1 VHKLSAVVPMGP
13 ESKDFLQMKTWVLES
28 ISLGIQI
35 ILIRDSF
42 SDQLNTQFL
51 TVFKD
56 EVDKNE
62 ITVVDSTGKSPGS
75 SRNSGIAVAE
85 SDWIT
90 FWDCDDFP
98 NPRSVLQEVENTPAF
113 VDAVVGQ
120 YEINGIRKTTKDI
133 LDIAV
138 NPGNWRIAYRKKFI
152 GETKFATHS
161 WGEDQLFM
169 IETGFLAAEI
179 HISNSVFYNY
189 RVGLSN
195 QLTNQKAH
203 FASLEGA
210 IAEAMTV
217 SKAIPKLQR
226 GRIAACI
233 MILRMSTTYCLK
245 STGTARAKAIKHF
258 IANNL
263 RLLKIYR
270 CDFVFACFAL
280 LARVIKLK

>member
-1 VHKLSAVVPMGP
+1 MGP
-13 ESKDFLQMKTWVLES
+13 ESTDFLNMKSWVRES

-42 SDQLNTQFL
+42 SNQLKNQFL
-51 TVFKD
+51 TAFRG
-56 EVDKNE
+56 EVDRNE
-62 ITVVDSTGKSPGS
+62 ITVLDSTGKSPGS
-75 SRNSGIAVAE
+75 SRNSGFAVAE

-98 NPRSVLQEVENTPAF
+98 NPRSVLQEVDNAPAF

-120 YEINGIRKTTKDI
+120 YEINGIRQTTKDI

-169 IETGFLAAEI
+169 IETGLLTAEI

-189 RVGLSN
+189 RVGLST

-210 IAEAMTV
+210 IGEAMIV

-233 MILRMSTTYCLK
+233 MILRMSTTYCLN
-245 STGTARAKAIKHF
+245 STGTPRAKAIKHF
-258 IANNL
+258 IVNNI

-270 CDFVFACFAL
+270 WDFAFAYFAL
-280 LARVIKLK
+280 LTRIIKLK